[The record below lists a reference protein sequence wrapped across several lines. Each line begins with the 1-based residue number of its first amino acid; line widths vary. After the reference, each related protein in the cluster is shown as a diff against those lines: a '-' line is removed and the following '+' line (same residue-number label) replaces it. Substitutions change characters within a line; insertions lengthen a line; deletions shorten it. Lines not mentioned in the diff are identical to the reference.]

1 MFKSYLVTHNSF
13 LPKRCLIILLTTNL
27 EQMKVQVKVDLNH
40 TQKSV
45 LSVHALIPIFVS
57 FNLSYFKERHV
68 FASVNDPL

>member
-1 MFKSYLVTHNSF
+1 M
-13 LPKRCLIILLTTNL
+13 TTNL